1 MSDGTYNRPQRL
13 FDPRGQDQ
21 RGQDSRA
28 QDRRGPT
35 SDPLLE
41 LARLIGQSDPFA
53 PVRGRATDAPH
64 GGFDSQTGDRAPVD
78 RAPADRPPF
87 IRPPSRDYAPSQDQS
102 FQDRSFQDRPYGD
115 HPAQDRY
122 EPDFG
127 RRDAQPA
134 PPPRFPLRPEPPSA
148 PHFAPDNAVFARL
161 SERDA
166 YPVAPQQAPAADE
179 AGGDHYAD
187 PQAAQYDPAHG
198 QHGDYAG
205 EYESTEY
212 DPEGEYEYEAEPE
225 EAHQGDRPPGLK
237 RRNTT
242 KVVIA
247 VLGLAVFGS
256 AAAFGYRTMFK
267 AGPSGPPPVIRA
279 DTSPTKVMPA
289 GGDRQPEA
297 DQRTAR
303 RRYGRTRGAPRRRSG
318 RPFARATASGVMGS
332 GGGYQGGAGFSSSA
346 APPSGP
352 ASLTEPKK
360 VRTVTIRADQGSPAP
375 AAPASR
381 QRAASARRPR
391 RRRTALRW
399 RSRRSAR
406 RPARPRRRPRPVPA
420 IAAVGGGGYVVQLSA
435 QKSEADAQAAFR
447 AAQAKYAVLSGR
459 QPLIRRKDRA
469 TRRILRRPGRPVRR
483 QGRRRAAV
491 RHPQIRR
498 RKLLR
503 LPELT
508 ASLTAGAACP
518 CGGARLKPP
527 PWRRGLSSPDW
538 RAPTIA
544 PDERAFLREASPVG
558 PHPVQAQHRRSDPT
572 ALRLIDDFRAVC
584 GRDAAV
590 LIDQEG
596 GRVQRLGPPHWPAYP
611 AGARLWRALPARSG
625 ARPARGAARAPG

>member
-64 GGFDSQTGDRAPVD
+64 GGFDSQDRAPVD

-134 PPPRFPLRPEPPSA
+134 PPPRFPLQPEPPSA

-267 AGPSGPPPVIRA
+267 AGPSGPAPVIRA

-289 GGDRQPEA
+289 GGDPNQKPISERLNDGTGE
-297 DQRTAR
+297 RVVR
-303 RRYGRTRGAPRRRSG
+303 RDEDPVDLS
-318 RPFARATASGVMGS
+318 RATASGVMGS

-381 QRAASARRPR
+381 SGSQRQAAAAPQNSAPMAITPDGPPA
-391 RRRTALRW
+391 RTA
-399 RSRRSAR
+399 AAP
-406 RPARPRRRPRPVPA
+406 PAPRA
-420 IAAVGGGGYVVQLSA
+420 SDSGSGGGGYVVQLSA
-435 QKSEADAQAAFR
+435 AKSEADAQAAFR
-447 AAQAKYAVLSGR
+447 SAQAKYAALNGR
-459 QPLIRRKDRA
+459 QPLIRRKD
-469 TRRILRRPGRPVRR
+469 TDHGVFY
-483 QGRRRAAV
+483 AA
-491 RHPQIRR
+491 Q
-498 RKLLR
+498 
-503 LPELT
+503 
-508 ASLTAGAACP
+508 
-518 CGGARLKPP
+518 
-527 PWRRGLSSPDW
+527 
-538 RAPTIA
+538 
-544 PDERAFLREASPVG
+544 VG
-558 PHPVQAQHRRSDPT
+558 PFGAK
-572 ALRLIDDFRAVC
+572 
-584 GRDAAV
+584 GDAEQ
-590 LIDQEG
+590 LCDTLKSSG
-596 GRVQRLGPPHWPAYP
+596 GNCWVYRN
-611 AGARLWRALPARSG
+611 
-625 ARPARGAARAPG
+625 